1 MIMMATCR
9 TCAPPGASASTSSSE
24 ASSGTGTSRTS
35 RSTSTSTSSVST
47 RAALGSAAARRS
59 GPMER
64 SRTASSR
71 RRSTA
76 AACGRTSGSGS
87 ASDEEDSPMG
97 LTGAHTGR
105 QASLSSVLT
114 LAAVLAAAALPAHAA
129 APPAGGAKPPAAGAP
144 TGPPPPAG
152 SPEVQAAVQLL
163 EKGKTS
169 DAKAALETILK
180 REPKNGPAAFQLGKM
195 AYAAQDSE
203 AAIERFGRA
212 VEAAPDSSLYHMW
225 LGRAH
230 AQKAIKASNIKRAF
244 IAPSIKKEFEKAVAL
259 DPKHIDARF
268 DLARFYVLAPGIMGG
283 SVEKAKAQAAEVR
296 KLDALQGH
304 QCFAMIYEQQKQ
316 YDLAEK
322 EYLAAVKENPDDRR
336 AALWLGQH
344 YQNRGKYAEAFEIFE
359 KRAKLDPPDRGA
371 LYQIGKTAILSGQKL
386 GRGEEC
392 LRLYLQGQP
401 GEGEPSL
408 AWAHFR
414 LGMLL
419 EKKGD
424 PADARREYGEA
435 LRLQPD
441 HEDAKKA
448 LAKLG

>member
-1 MIMMATCR
+1 
-9 TCAPPGASASTSSSE
+9 
-24 ASSGTGTSRTS
+24 
-35 RSTSTSTSSVST
+35 
-47 RAALGSAAARRS
+47 
-59 GPMER
+59 
-64 SRTASSR
+64 
-71 RRSTA
+71 
-76 AACGRTSGSGS
+76 
-87 ASDEEDSPMG
+87 MG
-97 LTGAHTGR
+97 LTGARFGR
-105 QASLSSVLT
+105 RRPSLSSALT
-114 LAAVLAAAALPAHAA
+114 LAALLAAVLPAHAEPPPGSAKPA
-129 APPAGGAKPPAAGAP
+129 AAGPSAPAG
-144 TGPPPPAG
+144 T
-152 SPEVQAAVQLL
+152 PEVQAAVQLF
-163 EKGKTS
+163 EKGKTA
-169 DAKAALETILK
+169 DAKAALEAILK
-180 REPKNGPAAFQLGKM
+180 REPKNGPAAFQLGRI

-203 AAIERFGRA
+203 TAIARFGLA
-212 VEAAPDSSLYHMW
+212 VETAPDSSLYHMW

-244 IAPSIKKEFEKAVAL
+244 IAPSIKKEFERAVAL

-304 QCFAMIYEQQKQ
+304 QCFAMIYEEQKQ
-316 YDLAEK
+316 YDLVEK
-322 EYLAAVKENPDDRR
+322 EYLAAVKEYPDDRR
-336 AALWLGQH
+336 PAFWLGLH

-371 LYQIGKTAILSGQKL
+371 LYQIGKTAILSGQRL
-386 GRGEEC
+386 DRGEEC

-401 GEGEPSL
+401 GAGEPPL

-424 PADARREYGEA
+424 A